1 MLRNPPFSMGASSQE
16 QYRYSPSVWPSLTTL
31 RKQYRYSPS
40 VWPSLTTLR
49 TMCEA
54 LREGLAVHREYEV
67 LRSNGFAHDAALRR
81 TIAIGPAP
89 SRPARDTHDAS
100 DKRHPRH
107 APRAFAGHQ

>member
-1 MLRNPPFSMGASSQE
+1 MLRNSPFSMGASSQE

-54 LREGLAVHREYEV
+54 LREGLAVHRQYEV
-67 LRSNGFAHDAALRR
+67 LRSKGFAHDAALRQAL
-81 TIAIGPAP
+81 AIGAAP
-89 SRPARDTHDAS
+89 SLPARDERSAR
-100 DKRHPRH
+100 DKSHARCARH
-107 APRAFAGHQ
+107 AYVGH

>member
-31 RKQYRYSPS
+31 R
-40 VWPSLTTLR
+40 

-54 LREGLAVHREYEV
+54 LHEGLAVHREYEA

-81 TIAIGPAP
+81 AIAIGPAP
-89 SRPARDTHDAS
+89 SQPARDKHGAC
-100 DKRHPRH
+100 DKNH
-107 APRAFAGHQ
+107 ARCAPHAYVGH